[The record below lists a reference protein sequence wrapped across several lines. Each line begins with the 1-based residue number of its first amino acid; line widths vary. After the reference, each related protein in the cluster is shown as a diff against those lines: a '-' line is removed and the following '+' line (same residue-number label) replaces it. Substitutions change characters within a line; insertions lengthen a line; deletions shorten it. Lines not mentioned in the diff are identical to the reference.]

1 MTFLNGIVGMKDDYV
16 PPVWPTTREAQQQM
30 AHLDFH
36 VSNVEEA
43 VAHALSCGATLSETQ
58 YDEGWRV
65 MIDPAGHPFCL
76 LSPMS

>member
-1 MTFLNGIVGMKDDYV
+1 
-16 PPVWPTTREAQQQM
+16 M

-43 VAHALSCGATLSETQ
+43 LAHALSCGATLSETQ